1 MPAPEAKPAKEGS
14 ETYAWYV
21 VGILTLAYV
30 VAFADRQI
38 LALLVQPIRRDLGLS
53 DTGVSLLGGFAFALF
68 YSLLGL
74 PLGRLADTRNR
85 RWLITAGVALW
96 SLATMLCG
104 VARGF
109 WQLFLARVGV
119 GVGEATLS
127 PAAYSM
133 IADYFPAEKLGRA
146 VSVYVMASAIGAG
159 LALILGG
166 AVVGVVS
173 AAGVAHI
180 PALGEIRPWEM
191 AFFAVGAPGL
201 LVAVLMLTVREPA
214 RRGLLA
220 SSTGEI
226 RQVLP
231 LGEVALFLFR
241 RWRTYAPLIAGFS
254 ILGLFGY
261 GVLAWAPTFY
271 IRVHGWE
278 ASRAGYWL
286 GLLLLVCGTAGI
298 FVGGLFTDWLR
309 KRGLRDAYMRV
320 PVLTSIVLAPVS
332 IAFPLVGG
340 AELSLA
346 LLAVTVF
353 CMFVPAAAAP
363 AAIQA
368 VTPNQMRGQI
378 TAAYSLIGNLVAI
391 ACGPTVV
398 ALVTDYVYRD
408 DAAIGR
414 SLAVVA
420 AATIPLGAVILI
432 FGFAHFGRQVA
443 EAETSGWRR

>member
-1 MPAPEAKPAKEGS
+1 MSAPEAKPPNEGG
-14 ETYAWYV
+14 EAYAWYV
-21 VGILTLAYV
+21 VAVLTLAYV

-53 DTGVSLLGGFAFALF
+53 DTGVSLLGGFAFAIF

-74 PLGRLADTRNR
+74 PLGRLADTGNR

-109 WQLFLARVGV
+109 WQLFAARVGV

-146 VSVYVMASAIGAG
+146 ISVYVMASAIGAG

-173 AAGVAHI
+173 AAGVAHV
-180 PALGEIRPWEM
+180 PLLGEIRPWQM

-201 LVAVLMLTVREPA
+201 AVTLLMLSIREPA
-214 RRGLLA
+214 RRGLLTTA
-220 SSTGEI
+220 AGEA

-231 LGEVALFLFR
+231 VAEVADFLLS
-241 RWRTYAPLIAGFS
+241 RWRTYAPLIGGFS

-261 GVLAWAPTFY
+261 GVLAWAPTYF
-271 IRVHGWE
+271 IRVHGWA

-286 GLLLLVCGTAGI
+286 GLLLLVCGAAGI
-298 FVGGLFTDWLR
+298 FVGGFFTDWLR
-309 KRGLRDAYMRV
+309 KRGIRDAYIRV
-320 PVLTSIVLAPVS
+320 PVLTSVVLGPVS
-332 IAFPLVGG
+332 IAFPLVERT
-340 AELSLA
+340 ELSLA
-346 LLAVTVF
+346 LLGLAIF

-378 TAAYSLIGNLVAI
+378 TAVYSLIGNLVAI

-398 ALVTDYVYRD
+398 ALVTDYVFHD
-408 DAAIGR
+408 DSAIGR
-414 SLAVVA
+414 SLALVA
-420 AATIPLGAVILI
+420 AVTIPTGALILMC
-432 FGFAHFGRQVA
+432 GLAHFGRQVT
-443 EAETSGWRR
+443 EAETAGWRR